1 MSVDHNFVF
10 LSCEVPEL
18 ETPVD
23 ACLTVFG
30 SGGLKEVKP
39 VVDEL
44 FCVLAGRAEVDELD
58 LACVGVPE
66 EVSPVGV
73 GLHNAEYEEL
83 AQAEVDYTCRNLDR
97 PSG

>member
-10 LSCEVPEL
+10 LSCEVTEF

-44 FCVLAGRAEVDELD
+44 FGIFSGCTKVD
-58 LACVGVPE
+58 
-66 EVSPVGV
+66 
-73 GLHNAEYEEL
+73 
-83 AQAEVDYTCRNLDR
+83 QFNLVIR
-97 PSG
+97 WG